1 MLEPS
6 REALLEAC
14 AGGDQ
19 AALHQLYLSC
29 SPQLFCLALGIVR
42 RREQAEEILQ
52 DSFLLVWRH
61 ARSFDRERGTA
72 MAWLARIVRNQ
83 CFDLLRRRGREVPL
97 DPAMMESWAD
107 PAIGPETAAADS
119 EAARQLLGCLDELE
133 ANPRQ
138 CILLAYYQ
146 GMTFEEV
153 AVRLKAPLGTVKS
166 WVRRSL
172 IRLRTCLER

>member
-1 MLEPS
+1 VLEPS

-14 AGGDQ
+14 AGGDE

-29 SPQLFCLALGIVR
+29 SPQLFGLALGIVR

-97 DPAMMESWAD
+97 DPAMAESWAD
-107 PAIGPETAAADS
+107 PAAGPEAAAADS
-119 EAARQLLGCLDELE
+119 EAARQLLGCLGQSAPVHPVGLLPGYDIRGSGGTAEGAAWHGEEL
-133 ANPRQ
+133 
-138 CILLAYYQ
+138 
-146 GMTFEEV
+146 G
-153 AVRLKAPLGTVKS
+153 
-166 WVRRSL
+166 
-172 IRLRTCLER
+172 

>member
-1 MLEPS
+1 MEPS

-14 AGGDQ
+14 AGGDET
-19 AALHQLYLSC
+19 ALHRLYLLA
-29 SPQLFCLALGIVR
+29 SPQLFGLAIGIVR

-61 ARSFDRERGTA
+61 AKSFDRQRGTA

-83 CFDLLRRRGREVPL
+83 CFDWLRRSRREVPL
-97 DPAMMESWAD
+97 DPAIMESWQD
-107 PAIGPETAAADS
+107 PAAGPEAVAAES

-146 GMTFEEV
+146 GMTFDEV
-153 AVRLKAPLGTVKS
+153 AARLKAPLGTVKS
-166 WVRRSL
+166 WIRRSL
-172 IRLRTCLER
+172 VRLRTCLER